1 MRAHGVIQ
9 SEGLGGPGAR
19 LCLVHAA
26 EGRFLLRK
34 PAVARVL
41 HVTHPKIMTTKV
53 ALLPRILPGLFHLP
67 TAATPAGYRMPH
79 ERYFVYAAAFSA
91 LLHVAVLYGFRT
103 PPPPPPHG
111 GPDAGGDVGRLWE
124 DRTIAVELPPPP
136 PPVASA
142 TNKPDKPTDPA
153 ETETGASRATIP
165 ELLSPLIPGLVTID
179 GDLNPNGVAPI
190 KGSLRWEVPK
200 NPVAAGPRS
209 PKGLVPLEDLDE
221 KPVATNRIAPRYPA
235 EMRRNGTEGVA
246 VLRFVVDSHGEVTDV
261 EIVRADAVE
270 FGRAGAEAMLRWKFK
285 PGMKNRRR
293 VDTRMEMP
301 MSFTMEKGV

>member
-1 MRAHGVIQ
+1 
-9 SEGLGGPGAR
+9 
-19 LCLVHAA
+19 
-26 EGRFLLRK
+26 
-34 PAVARVL
+34 
-41 HVTHPKIMTTKV
+41 MTTKV

-103 PPPPPPHG
+103 PPPPPPHTV
-111 GPDAGGDVGRLWE
+111 PPGGDDVAKVWE
-124 DRTIAVELPPPP
+124 RPIAVELPPPP
-136 PPVASA
+136 PAAPESKETKASEPEEDA
-142 TNKPDKPTDPA
+142 
-153 ETETGASRATIP
+153 GAAPRATIP
-165 ELLSPLIPGLVTID
+165 EPLAPPIPGLIPVA
-179 GDLNPNGVAPI
+179 GDIEVAGVAPS
-190 KGSLRWEVPK
+190 KNSLRWEVPK

-270 FGRAGAEAMLRWKFK
+270 FGRAAAEAMLRWKFK